1 MIKCIIS
8 DLDGTLLSKNNQMG
22 GMAIHPEDVAA
33 VKRWEDSGGLFAVAT
48 GRDYGFAE
56 PLEHDHGIIADFV
69 ASNGGAIY
77 IDEQVIHKRPIP
89 GDVVVKFLQRL
100 HSLPSKVDYLANLEG
115 LQKLCDDDPGSFY
128 NARVKH
134 SPNGSYTTKEYIAL
148 DEKPGAYKISVN
160 VRNMQD
166 KPAYWDLLNAEFAN
180 ELTITSSGRTFL
192 EVNGAGVDKASGLEI
207 YLQDRGLEH
216 DEVAVIGDE
225 DNDLTMLQAFKYSF
239 AMASGNPVVI
249 ETARYVVGSVR
260 EMIDMCFKMNGENN
274 AREL

>member
-166 KPAYWDLLNAEFAN
+166 KPAYWDLLNAEFAT

-192 EVNGAGVDKASGLEI
+192 EVN
-207 YLQDRGLEH
+207 
-216 DEVAVIGDE
+216 GDE